1 MDGNDAFQI
10 KIIET
15 GEGFACQASQTVLN
29 AMVGLGRKGIPSGCH
44 GGGCGIC
51 KVQVLQGDYHHLP
64 MSVAHISDSERR
76 DKYALA
82 CRIYPESDIELKVV
96 GKMKRAVTRFEFAK

>member
-1 MDGNDAFQI
+1 MQNNNVFQI
-10 KIIET
+10 KIADT
-15 GEGFACQASQTVLN
+15 GEAFQCQAEQTVLN

-64 MSVAHISDSERR
+64 MSAAHISDSERR
-76 DKYALA
+76 DKFALA
-82 CRIYPESDIELKVV
+82 CRVYPESDIELTVV
-96 GKMKRAVTRFEFAK
+96 GKMKRAVTGFQFGK